1 MTIKGNRSDC
11 TATALILP
19 PVCRHSFFS
28 PFVDLKHCCNES
40 DMAIRQLKQ
49 PVSYWGVFHLCLCP
63 SCWACWD
70 DYKKPNGASFISIP
84 SERFFVFFGGPIS
97 TDFLLQT
104 HWCLNSV
111 VFGLLC
117 RGVLQQPNADRQAD
131 WWEYESFLTS
141 QLSFLYSFPF
151 ESRFTQC
158 WRGSGSTSMIRDRF
172 FEQCPWDLLDHFQK
186 CRT

>member
-1 MTIKGNRSDC
+1 MHCHRSD
-11 TATALILP
+11 TASHVP
-19 PVCRHSFFS
+19 PQLLS

-49 PVSYWGVFHLCLCP
+49 PVSYWGVFRLCLCP

-70 DYKKPNGASFISIP
+70 DYKEPNTACFISIP
-84 SERFFVFFGGPIS
+84 SERFFFVCFLGGQFQLTSCSRHIDVWTQPRG
-97 TDFLLQT
+97 
-104 HWCLNSV
+104 V

-117 RGVLQQPNADRQAD
+117 RRVLQQPNADSQAD

-141 QLSFLYSFPF
+141 QLSFSYSFPF
-151 ESRFTQC
+151 EYHFTQC
-158 WRGSGSTSMIRDRF
+158 WRGSGSTSTIRDSF

-186 CRT
+186 SRT